1 MWVEGAWTWALVP
14 PRPLLRCLWPSGYV
28 NVCMC
33 VCPYLTYIYAVGGT
47 REFSLFSIPCA
58 QLIVQKGCNKVT
70 RNLSKAEM
78 ERAALIQG
86 ITEGQFVYH
95 VTAYAPV
102 EQTASLTW
110 CSPSFLLYICIC
122 MYVHMYVC
130 IYISPSPVV
139 ANVVAVLLV
148 GAGYFNNVLWFWQH
162 LNSAFV

>member
-33 VCPYLTYIYAVGGT
+33 LCPYLTYIYAVGGS

-58 QLIVQKGCNKVT
+58 QLIEQKGCNQVT

-110 CSPSFLLYICIC
+110 CSPSCLLY
-122 MYVHMYVC
+122 MYVC
-130 IYISPSPVV
+130 AYVCLHIYLALSCCCQCCSCV
-139 ANVVAVLLV
+139 AGGCRL
-148 GAGYFNNVLWFWQH
+148 F
-162 LNSAFV
+162 